1 MLGQKDTSPMS
12 SSQTRV
18 LTHLGYSLLKGSIP
32 AAEHADIRKEL
43 TVSPKVAGP
52 PRRWAADDSFRVFL
66 ESSSRFYVP
75 RMWARLRYGP
85 AEESIM
91 SSGTELRPDLKFVG
105 TPYDYQVSIVDTFLT
120 AAAEQGGG
128 LICVPCGR
136 GKTFMAINVAARL
149 GRRFLIVVDKEFL
162 LQQWSGELR
171 ALMPGIRIG
180 ILQQEKQQMGT
191 EVLAVASKTQAEL
204 KELARAAGL
213 KVGGTKPELLAR
225 LGEAGIATVPEP
237 ETVTYDCTIA
247 MIQTLVTRN
256 FAEGDFREYGLTIFD
271 ECHHLGAAHFS
282 RALQKVQTK
291 VMLGLSATPTRDDGL
306 TKVFEWYIGKPVY
319 WEQTREPDPDVVVQK
334 VSFSSDDPAYA
345 QVPVD
350 FRGEPVLARLLTQVL
365 ECEARNEV
373 IDEVL
378 EGLVSSP
385 DRRILV
391 LSDRRSHLERIAS
404 GLPAGTTFGYYVGG
418 MKSDGREEGARTAQV
433 ILGTYAMASE
443 AMNIKTL
450 NAMVM
455 ASPRK
460 KIEQSTGRILRVQKG
475 DRVVEPLIVDI
486 VDSHSVYQGQW
497 FKRRTYYR
505 KCKYKILG
513 EKGKAGVGPATV
525 ADPDEAAAA
534 PQGCLIVDD

>member
-1 MLGQKDTSPMS
+1 MAAAAIQS
-12 SSQTRV
+12 RV
-18 LTHLGYSLLKGSIP
+18 LTHLGYSLLKGSLP
-32 AAEHADIRKEL
+32 AAEQAAIKKEL
-43 TVSPKVAGP
+43 TVAPKVAGP
-52 PRRWAADDSFRVFL
+52 PRRFWAGAPDDSFPVYL
-66 ESSSRFYVP
+66 ESTSRFYVP
-75 RMWARLRYGP
+75 RMWARARYGA
-85 AEESIM
+85 AEGSIL
-91 SSGTELRPDLKFVG
+91 SPGAELRPDLRFVG
-105 TPYDYQVSIVDTFLT
+105 TPYDYQVSIVDTFL
-120 AAAEQGGG
+120 AAAEEQGGG

-180 ILQQEKQQMGT
+180 ILQQDKQQMGT
-191 EVLAVASKTQAEL
+191 EVLAVAAKTQAEL
-204 KELARAAGL
+204 KELARGAGL

-225 LGEAGIATVPEP
+225 LAEAGIATAAEP

-256 FAEGDFREYGLTIFD
+256 FAEAEFRDYGLTIFD

-282 RALQKVQTK
+282 RSLQKVQTR

-319 WEQTREPDPDVVVQK
+319 WEQTREADPDVVVKK
-334 VSFSSDDPAYA
+334 VSFTSDDPAYA
-345 QVPVD
+345 VVPLD
-350 FRGEPVLARLLTQVL
+350 FRGEPVLARLLTQVI
-365 ECEARNEV
+365 ECEARNQV

-378 EGLVSSP
+378 KEMVSSP
-385 DRRILV
+385 ERRILV
-391 LSDRRSHLERIAS
+391 LSDRRSHLERIAG

-418 MKSDGREEGARTAQV
+418 MKSEGREEGARTAQV

-497 FKRRTYYR
+497 FKRRVYYR
-505 KCKYKILG
+505 KCKYKIVDPQAR
-513 EKGKAGVGPATV
+513 GKAIAVEE
-525 ADPDEAAAA
+525 EAEAEP
-534 PQGCLIVDD
+534 PQGCQIVDD